1 MKRSLSLFQHL
12 MSPNHR
18 ASLFYSVVCASE
30 KETRFSAVAGACMI
44 PHPDK
49 AHKGGEDA
57 WFISDDH
64 LTCGVADGVGGWA
77 DVGVDPGIYSSSLMT
92 NAKSKAQSM
101 RQSGSLVEP
110 LELIKFA
117 HQASAEITGS
127 STAVVCSIDPYQGIL
142 RAANFG
148 DSGFIVM
155 RDGALV
161 ACSMVQE
168 KSFNFPYQ
176 MGTHGD
182 DISLAD
188 TAIRQVRLEEEFDE
202 ELDEDEKIND
212 YQPLCW
218 IQGQKVFQKR
228 QELIEPEQFPLQHD
242 DYLILFTDGVGDN
255 LWPFDIIY
263 LMKKFERE
271 ENVERLAEIIA
282 NEAFL
287 VSKSHGVV
295 TPFSKGLEKT
305 RWEHGPNLKGGK
317 MDDITVVV
325 CKFVEK

>member
-1 MKRSLSLFQHL
+1 MNRSLSLFQHL

-18 ASLFYSVVCASE
+18 ASLFYSVACAPE

-142 RAANFG
+142 RAANLG
-148 DSGFIVM
+148 DSGFMII

-161 ACSMVQE
+161 ACSMVQQ
-168 KSFNFPYQ
+168 KSFNMPYQ
-176 MGTHGD
+176 MGTYGD
-182 DISLAD
+182 DPSMAD
-188 TAIRQVRLEEEFDE
+188 TLIHRVRLDEEEGTLKE
-202 ELDEDEKIND
+202 EKAD
-212 YQPLCW
+212 
-218 IQGQKVFQKR
+218 
-228 QELIEPEQFPLQHD
+228 EQFPLQHD

-255 LWPFDIIY
+255 LWPVDIIN

-282 NEAFL
+282 NEAVL
-287 VSKSHGVV
+287 VAKDETAV
-295 TPFSKGLEKT
+295 TPFAVGANG
-305 RWEHGPNLKGGK
+305 RFNGGK

-325 CKFVEK
+325 CNVCEQ